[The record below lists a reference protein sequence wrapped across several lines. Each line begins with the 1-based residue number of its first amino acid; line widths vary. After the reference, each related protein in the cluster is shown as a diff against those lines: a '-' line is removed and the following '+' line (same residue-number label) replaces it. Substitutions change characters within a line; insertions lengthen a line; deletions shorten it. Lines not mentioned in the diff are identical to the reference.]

1 MGIVEDFAGVE
12 EFGVGMEDFAG
23 VEKFGVGSRDG
34 MNHCP
39 GLESVYLVSPAIYLS
54 I

>member
-1 MGIVEDFAGVE
+1 
-12 EFGVGMEDFAG
+12 MEDFAS
-23 VEKFGVGSRDG
+23 VEEFGVGSRDG

-39 GLESVYLVSPAIYLS
+39 GLESVYFVGRLFICQSEVLLDQHS